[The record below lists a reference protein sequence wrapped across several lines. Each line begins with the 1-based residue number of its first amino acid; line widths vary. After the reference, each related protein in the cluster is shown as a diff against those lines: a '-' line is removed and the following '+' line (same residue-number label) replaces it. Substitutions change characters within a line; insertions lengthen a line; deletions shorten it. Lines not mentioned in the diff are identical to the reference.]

1 MDEPDLT
8 RGGNH
13 AGRPRASYLRHD
25 RAIVSVALAAITVLS
40 WVYLVRMAAMMNAS
54 AAEKTM
60 HAAMGMPEMAAWGA
74 AELIMLFLM
83 WTVMMIAMM
92 LPSAAP
98 IILLVVGTYRR
109 RGALARILT
118 LAFGSGYLSRVDR
131 VQRCGRDCAARAAS
145 RCVFV
150 SGMASNS
157 AIAAG
162 AILLLAGTYQW
173 LPIKR
178 ACLTHCRSP
187 LDHLTREWRE
197 GVRGA
202 FIMGLRHGLYCVG
215 CCWALMILLFAAGVM
230 NLLWVAGIAVFVLV
244 EKLAPQGARLGKFAG
259 AALIA
264 WGGLLLARGF

>member
-1 MDEPDLT
+1 MAVTTQSGLE
-8 RGGNH
+8 RV
-13 AGRPRASYLRHD
+13 LRHD

-40 WVYLVRMAAMMNAS
+40 WVYLVRMAGMMNAS
-54 AAEKTM
+54 AAEKAM
-60 HAAMGMPEMAAWGA
+60 HAAIGMPEMAAWGTS
-74 AELIMLFLM
+74 ELIMLFLM

-109 RGALARILT
+109 RGTRPRIFT
-118 LAFGSGYLSRVDR
+118 LAFGSGYLTAWTVFSAV
-131 VQRCGRDCAARAAS
+131 AATIQLVLHRAAFLS
-145 RCVFV
+145 PA
-150 SGMASNS
+150 MASNS

-173 LPIKR
+173 LPVKR

-187 LDHLTREWRE
+187 LEHLTREWRE
-197 GVRGA
+197 GVSGA

-244 EKLAPQGARLGKFAG
+244 EKLAPQGAQLGKFAG

-264 WGGLLLARGF
+264 WGSFLLARSF